1 MDTNIHLLS
10 FLSLQPEDAQ
20 PQKPALLRRRRPGRR
35 RGLQPRRP
43 RLADDEVGRVG
54 PVPRHV
60 AAVYLLGRIQRE
72 CRAVAVVVVGVA
84 VLDEPC
90 CVRLARRR
98 VPAEPDLLGT
108 VSSNCFF
115 FLGGG
120 GVSLTPLR
128 VLVPLLYGWF
138 ATCAGEPIEMAATT
152 ALPYWVARGAVLGEM
167 SDDVPHSTSPTTSAP
182 CE

>member
-1 MDTNIHLLS
+1 MH
-10 FLSLQPEDAQ
+10 
-20 PQKPALLRRRRPGRR
+20 
-35 RGLQPRRP
+35 
-43 RLADDEVGRVG
+43 
-54 PVPRHV
+54 
-60 AAVYLLGRIQRE
+60 LLGRIQRE
-72 CRAVAVVVVGVA
+72 RRAVAVVVVGIA

-90 CVRLARRR
+90 RVRLARRR
-98 VPAEPDLLGT
+98 VPAEPDLRGT
-108 VSSNCFF
+108 VSSSCS
-115 FLGGG
+115 GEGE

-138 ATCAGEPIEMAATT
+138 ATCAGDPIEMAATT